1 MQEVGECSDAV
12 EKLDGMR
19 TIPQQF
25 RSLLVAVALLSA
37 LIMPMGAIGA
47 DDTPT
52 PPASLTGIF
61 NTDNDGVVVD
71 YPEFIHAVD
80 ADTFAIAA
88 ISENGRWVVAQDAKQ
103 NLAAAQVPAGANF
116 TIPGATTDTTVAPK
130 SDEAAAAKLPTAFE
144 LPKYLAEHNITVLTP
159 PTSAAE
165 SGGSNRIMR
174 FLLIPLGIAAFFVTV
189 IVVIAVVRRLR
200 GQSGGSR
207 GGGIHGHGK
216 MRKEALADRPD
227 IRFADIAGCEECVEE
242 LAETVQ
248 FLSNPEQFAAVGAR
262 MPHGVILHG
271 PPGTGKTLLAKA
283 VAGEAGVPFYAI
295 SGSDFVDTYVG
306 VGASRVRDLF
316 SRMRNHKDGAVL
328 FVDEIDAIGRARGS
342 GQGGADTE
350 REGTLNALLVELD
363 GFATTDRIVVIA
375 ATNRLDI
382 LDQALI
388 RPGRFDRHVQ
398 VSLPA
403 ERGRREILAVHSAG
417 KPLAD
422 LSDLDEIA
430 HVTAGFSGA
439 DLAKLMNEAA
449 IMAAR
454 DQRAIILMGD
464 LQEGMLRAI
473 AGPQRKDRAIAD
485 GELERIAWHEA
496 GHALS
501 AELCATHAKT
511 QRVTILPRGQAA
523 GLAMYGATDSTLV
536 SPEQLHERMVVIM
549 AGRAAEQ
556 LRFGSVSS
564 GAANDL
570 EQANGMARHAV
581 ETLGF
586 STRVGQIITGA
597 RGQGLNMSA
606 GVRNAVDEEIAR
618 MVEDAYADA
627 VGLLTAH
634 HGHLERLAS
643 ALLEQ
648 QELDRAELTEILGDT
663 QAHTLSRVPVWRSET
678 IPVAVAHTPP
688 VAPTCAGAGAPTE
701 VGREMRAPAP
711 TPDSSTQERLTVG
724 KHMREAGQSLR
735 HAGKAL
741 RRAVKRR
748 RVPAA

>member
-1 MQEVGECSDAV
+1 MP
-12 EKLDGMR
+12 R
-19 TIPQQF
+19 
-25 RSLLVAVALLSA
+25 LLRRLAAAIALIGA
-37 LIMPMGAIGA
+37 LIMPMGALGA

-52 PPASLTGIF
+52 PPASLTAIF
-61 NTDNDGVVVD
+61 NADHDAVVVD
-71 YPEFIHAVD
+71 YPEFINAVN
-80 ADTFAIAA
+80 ANTFAIAA
-88 ISENGRWVVAQDAKQ
+88 ISENGRWVVAQDAKR
-103 NLAAAQVPAGANF
+103 NLAAAQVPAGSNF
-116 TIPGATTDTTVAPK
+116 TVPAASTTAAPGDDANANAAEPDASPATET
-130 SDEAAAAKLPTAFE
+130 LPTAFE
-144 LPKYLAEHNITVLTP
+144 LPAYLAERNITVLTP
-159 PTSAAE
+159 PASATE
-165 SGGSNRIMR
+165 SSGGMNPIMR
-174 FLLIPLGIAAFFVTV
+174 FLLLPLGIAAFFATI
-189 IVVIAVVRRLR
+189 IVVMLVVRRLR
-200 GQSGGSR
+200 GATGGGGGR
-207 GGGIHGHGK
+207 GGIQGHGK
-216 MRKEALADRPD
+216 MRKEALAARPD
-227 IRFADIAGCEECVEE
+227 VRFADIAGCEECVEE
-242 LAETVQ
+242 LQETVQ
-248 FLSNPEQFAAVGAR
+248 FLSDPERFAAVGAR

-306 VGASRVRDLF
+306 VGAARVRDLF
-316 SRMRNHKDGAVL
+316 ARMRNHKDGAVL
-328 FVDEIDAIGRARGS
+328 FVDEIDAIGRARGN
-342 GQGGADTE
+342 GQGGSDTE

-363 GFATTDRIVVIA
+363 GFATTDRIVVMA

-382 LDQALI
+382 LDAALI

-403 ERGRREILAVHSAG
+403 ARGRREILSVHAAG

-422 LSDLDEIA
+422 LTDLDDVA
-430 HVTAGFSGA
+430 RVTAGFSGA

-454 DQRAIILMGD
+454 DGRSTIVMAD

-501 AELCATHAKT
+501 AELCASHAKT

-556 LRFGSVSS
+556 LRFGNVSS

-586 STRVGQIITGA
+586 SGRVGQIITGA
-597 RGQGLNMSA
+597 RGQALHMSDDMR
-606 GVRNAVDEEIAR
+606 RNIDEEIAR
-618 MVEDAYADA
+618 MVEDAYSDA
-627 VGLLTAH
+627 LALLSAH
-634 HGHLERLAS
+634 HGHLERLAA

-648 QELDRAELTEILGDT
+648 QQLDRSQLTEVLGDLE
-663 QAHTLSRVPVWRSET
+663 QRPLSRTPVWRPHTTPALAPLPE
-678 IPVAVAHTPP
+678 PAVTTDGHSAEDPATNSNSVTSRRDTPQRHT
-688 VAPTCAGAGAPTE
+688 VRGHVRDAGRSLRGAG
-701 VGREMRAPAP
+701 R
-711 TPDSSTQERLTVG
+711 
-724 KHMREAGQSLR
+724 
-735 HAGKAL
+735 AL
-741 RRAVKRR
+741 RRAMRR
-748 RVPAA
+748 RRMPAA